1 MQMNMLFFS
10 TGGTAQGGPPPPP
23 PPPPMLH
30 SGHIPAIRIK
40 TEVYLKLVILLLSIV
55 FFLRY
60 SPNILFI
67 KYIYWKKITECIF
80 D

>member
-1 MQMNMLFFS
+1 MQINGIFLI
-10 TGGTAQGGPPPPP
+10 GGTAQGGPPPP

-40 TEVYLKLVILLLSIV
+40 TEVGNNNCLRIITDNCSQQIV
-55 FFLRY
+55 YKYDDLMK
-60 SPNILFI
+60 NISR
-67 KYIYWKKITECIF
+67 